1 MKNKALSHMFFGAK
15 GRKSLFNI
23 ITLLLVF
30 IFLFSACNN
39 KSNNNAGVGDQK
51 WKSESKLKEN
61 IILENYDKDNIL
73 GDLDMYGIQV
83 NVPKGAFS
91 KGTKLSISKPREEV
105 QYSKNGMV
113 PYGSPFEFKIEGED
127 HRSNMPLLVK
137 IAIDKEALKNLKE
150 YEGFKGVHY
159 TKETGWTY
167 TDPIEINVDAGYVA
181 FNIPNNLLW
190 GTAELT
196 EGERKG
202 EFIKAKALKS
212 WSESQLEGEV
222 RANTRDMIES
232 ILVSQFNAKN
242 KPEINKI
249 AEEVMKELKY
259 GNLEYG
265 KLSNDLVNKDFKSY
279 TANVATMIGKT
290 FADSMEAGTMS
301 TVFGQTGTVAAAAGY
316 LWEGDYSGAGMKIAE
331 AISETSPVYK
341 VAKVAVDVVEMKIG
355 NWKNNG
361 IEEAYKAFKEGSNDY
376 ILFGYDV
383 DPEDFEDV
391 WNQMRGVARQ
401 IEMDAIKKY
410 ANSIGVDKES
420 LSTEK
425 ISMIVQKAKLTLKEQ
440 FTNRSKQEKEIAQAE
455 ENQKE
460 IIKQFEQWNL
470 LKKGSSWYP
479 EDSSI
484 EQILERMY
492 NQIKRI
498 QKETGRFD
506 LVYKNGDLQDQARG
520 LDNIGKLKEGEML
533 VSDIAKLIN
542 TRYVY
547 GEEGYQKLL
556 KEMGYAPKVKL
567 EVGTYEGIIIITEAP
582 IIEYAQKALENP
594 ESVPEIKGPD
604 GKNCEELD
612 FSSIDVQKQIREG
625 IDKSKNVIGKD
636 VPLTIVI
643 TQGASKSEF
652 KATLKADYKSAFPK
666 YECEESENQIYKIKY
681 NEGKVTLTNTDAEN
695 QTVQT
700 FEGNVSLLDIT
711 GSFKISSS
719 NIQYAELASTDVMV
733 SGIWKVNKTK

>member
-1 MKNKALSHMFFGAK
+1 MEYS
-15 GRKSLFNI
+15 
-23 ITLLLVF
+23 
-30 IFLFSACNN
+30 
-39 KSNNNAGVGDQK
+39 
-51 WKSESKLKEN
+51 
-61 IILENYDKDNIL
+61 
-73 GDLDMYGIQV
+73 
-83 NVPKGAFS
+83 S
-91 KGTKLSISKPREEV
+91 KG
-105 QYSKNGMV
+105 MA
-113 PYGSPFEFKIEGED
+113 PYGSPFEFKIEGEE
-127 HRSNMPLLVK
+127 HRSNMPILVK

-150 YEGFKGVHY
+150 YQGFKGVHY

-167 TDPIEINVDAGYVA
+167 TDPVEVNVKDGYVA
-181 FNIPNNLLW
+181 FNIYNNPLW

-196 EGERKG
+196 EEERKA
-202 EFIKAKALKS
+202 EFIKDKALQS
-212 WSESQLEGEV
+212 WGESQLEGEV

-232 ILVSQFNAKN
+232 ILVNQFNAKN
-242 KPEINKI
+242 KSEIDKI
-249 AEEVMKELKY
+249 ADEVMKELKY

-265 KLSNDLVNKDFKSY
+265 KLASDLVNKDFKSY

-290 FADSMEAGTMS
+290 FADSKEAGTLS
-301 TVFGQTGTVAAAAGY
+301 TVFGQTGTVAAAAGH

-331 AISETSPVYK
+331 AISENSPVYK
-341 VAKVAVDVVEMKIG
+341 VAKVAVDVIEMNIG

-401 IEMDAIKKY
+401 IEMDAVKRY
-410 ANSIGVDKES
+410 ANSIGIDEGS
-420 LSTEK
+420 LSAEK
-425 ISMIVQKAKLTLKEQ
+425 ISMIKQKAKLTLKEQ

-479 EDSSI
+479 GDSSI
-484 EQILERMY
+484 EQIMERMY

-533 VSDIAKLIN
+533 VSDLAKLIN

-567 EVGTYEGIIIITEAP
+567 EVGTYTGVIIIDQAP
-582 IIEYAQKALENP
+582 IIEYAEKALENP

-604 GKNCEELD
+604 GEKCEQLD
-612 FSSIDVQKQIREG
+612 LLSIDVQKQIREG
-625 IDKSKNVIGKD
+625 IDMAKNSIGKE

-666 YECEESENQIYKIKY
+666 YECEESENQVYKVKY
-681 NEGKVTLTNTDAEN
+681 KEGQVILTSTDAES
-695 QTVQT
+695 QTLQT
-700 FEGNVSLLDIT
+700 FEGVVSLLDIT

-719 NIQYAELASTDVMV
+719 NSQYSELASTDALVLG
-733 SGIWKVNKTK
+733 SWKVKKTK

>member
-1 MKNKALSHMFFGAK
+1 MKKKAQ
-15 GRKSLFNI
+15 I
-23 ITLLLVF
+23 TTLLLIFV
-30 IFLFSACNN
+30 FLFVACND
-39 KSNNNAGVGDQK
+39 KSDKIAGVGGQK
-51 WKSESKLKEN
+51 WESDSKLKESVF
-61 IILENYDKDNIL
+61 LDNYDKDNTL
-73 GDLDMYGIQV
+73 GDLELHGIQV
-83 NVPKGAFS
+83 NVPKGSFS
-91 KGTKLSISKPREEV
+91 NGTKLIISKITEGVE
-105 QYSKNGMV
+105 YSSKGMA
-113 PYGSPFEFKIEGED
+113 PYGSPFEVKIEGEE
-127 HRSNMPLLVK
+127 HRSNMPILVK

-150 YEGFKGVHY
+150 YQGFKGVHY

-167 TDPIEINVDAGYVA
+167 TDPVEVNVKAGYVA
-181 FNIPNNLLW
+181 FNIYNNPLW

-196 EGERKG
+196 EEERKA
-202 EFIKAKALKS
+202 EFIKDKALKS
-212 WSESQLEGEV
+212 WGESQLEGEV

-242 KPEINKI
+242 KSEIDKI

-265 KLSNDLVNKDFKSY
+265 KLASDLVNNDFKSY

-290 FADSMEAGTMS
+290 FADNMEAGTMS
-301 TVFGQTGTVAAAAGY
+301 TVFGQTGTVAAAAGH

-331 AISETSPVYK
+331 AISENSPVYK
-341 VAKVAVDVVEMKIG
+341 VAKVAVDVIEMKIG

-401 IEMDAIKKY
+401 IEMDAVKRY
-410 ANSIGVDKES
+410 ANSIGVDEES
-420 LSTEK
+420 LSAEK
-425 ISMIVQKAKLTLKEQ
+425 ISMIVQKAKLTLQEQ
-440 FTNRSKQEKEIAQAE
+440 FINRSKQEKEIAQAE

-533 VSDIAKLIN
+533 VSDLAKLIN

-567 EVGTYEGIIIITEAP
+567 EVGTYTGAIIIDKAP
-582 IIEYAQKALENP
+582 IIEYAEKALENP

-604 GKNCEELD
+604 GKKCEELD
-612 FSSIDVQKQIREG
+612 LLSVDVQKQIREG
-625 IDKSKNVIGKD
+625 VDQAKNAIGKE

-643 TQGASKSEF
+643 TQGASESEF
-652 KATLKADYKSAFPK
+652 KATLKVDYKSAFPES
-666 YECEESENQIYKIKY
+666 ECEESENQIYKVKY
-681 NEGKVTLTNTDAEN
+681 KEGKLTLTSTDLES
-695 QTVQT
+695 QTVTT
-700 FEGNVSLLDIT
+700 FEGNVDLLDIT
-711 GSFKISSS
+711 GSFIISSS
-719 NIQYAELASTDVMV
+719 HSQYAELASTDALV
-733 SGIWKVNKTK
+733 SGIWKVKKTK

>member
-1 MKNKALSHMFFGAK
+1 
-15 GRKSLFNI
+15 
-23 ITLLLVF
+23 
-30 IFLFSACNN
+30 
-39 KSNNNAGVGDQK
+39 
-51 WKSESKLKEN
+51 
-61 IILENYDKDNIL
+61 
-73 GDLDMYGIQV
+73 
-83 NVPKGAFS
+83 
-91 KGTKLSISKPREEV
+91 
-105 QYSKNGMV
+105 
-113 PYGSPFEFKIEGED
+113 
-127 HRSNMPLLVK
+127 
-137 IAIDKEALKNLKE
+137 
-150 YEGFKGVHY
+150 
-159 TKETGWTY
+159 
-167 TDPIEINVDAGYVA
+167 
-181 FNIPNNLLW
+181 
-190 GTAELT
+190 
-196 EGERKG
+196 
-202 EFIKAKALKS
+202 
-212 WSESQLEGEV
+212 
-222 RANTRDMIES
+222 
-232 ILVSQFNAKN
+232 
-242 KPEINKI
+242 
-249 AEEVMKELKY
+249 
-259 GNLEYG
+259 
-265 KLSNDLVNKDFKSY
+265 
-279 TANVATMIGKT
+279 ANVATMIGKT

-301 TVFGQTGTVAAAAGY
+301 TIFGQTGTVAAAAGH

-341 VAKVAVDVVEMKIG
+341 VAKVAVDVIEMKIG

-401 IEMDAIKKY
+401 IEMDAVKRY
-410 ANSIGVDKES
+410 AKSIGVDEGS
-420 LSTEK
+420 LSEK
-425 ISMIVQKAKLTLKEQ
+425 QISMIKEKAKLTLKEQ

-506 LVYKNGDLQDQARG
+506 LVYKNGDLQDQGRG

-533 VSDIAKLIN
+533 VSDLAKLIN

-556 KEMGYAPKVKL
+556 KEMGYAPKVIL
-567 EVGTYEGIIIITEAP
+567 EVGTYTGVIIIDQAP
-582 IIEYAQKALENP
+582 IVEYAEKALENP
-594 ESVPEIKGPD
+594 ESVSEIKGPD
-604 GKNCEELD
+604 GEKCEEVD

-625 IDKSKNVIGKD
+625 IDKGENVVGKE

-643 TQGASKSEF
+643 TKGASESEF
-652 KATLKADYKSAFPK
+652 KATLKADYKSAFPE
-666 YECEESENQIYKIKY
+666 YECEESKNQLFKVKYK
-681 NEGKVTLTNTDAEN
+681 EGKVTLTNTDAES
-695 QTVQT
+695 QTGAT
-700 FEGNVSLLDIT
+700 FEGIVSLLDIT

-719 NIQYAELASTDVMV
+719 NGQYADLASTDVMV
-733 SGIWKVNKTK
+733 SGIWKVKKTK